1 MPEFLTKKEFSYEMQ
16 WSERTVRRLL
26 LNGTIKG
33 LRQPRARGSDPT
45 TFTPWRIPYSELLRL
60 KRGGVTNACEAKPS
74 PVFDLNIVDTPTI
87 DPITLQ
93 PIE

>member
-1 MPEFLTKKEFSYEMQ
+1 MPDFLTKKEFCFEMQ

-26 LNGTIKG
+26 LNGTIRG
-33 LRQPRARGSDPT
+33 VRQPRARGTDPNAL
-45 TFTPWRIPYSELLRL
+45 TPWRIPYSELLRL
-60 KRGGVTNACEAKPS
+60 KRAGITSPLEATPS
-74 PVFDLNIVDTPTI
+74 PVFDLSAPEPLTI